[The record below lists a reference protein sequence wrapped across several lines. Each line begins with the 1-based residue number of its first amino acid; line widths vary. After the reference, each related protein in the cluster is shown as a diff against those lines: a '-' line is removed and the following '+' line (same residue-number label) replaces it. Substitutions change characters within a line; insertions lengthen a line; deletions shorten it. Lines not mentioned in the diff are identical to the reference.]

1 MRTVEIEDLIKYKQQ
16 KKNYIGFSLYV
27 TNISS
32 NNDIYNFYW
41 FYQKKSLIYTSKVAI
56 PYDRCFGVEYF
67 E

>member
-16 KKNYIGFSLYV
+16 KKNYTGFILYV

-41 FYQKKSLIYTSKVAI
+41 FYQKKSLNNLH
-56 PYDRCFGVEYF
+56 F
-67 E
+67 